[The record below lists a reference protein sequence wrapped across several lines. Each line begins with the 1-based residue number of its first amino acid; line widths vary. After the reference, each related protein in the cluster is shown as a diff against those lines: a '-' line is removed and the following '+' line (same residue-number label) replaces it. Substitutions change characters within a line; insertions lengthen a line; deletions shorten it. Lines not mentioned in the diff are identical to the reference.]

1 MKIKLSLVIT
11 LFAFLLVACSD
22 PKPVAE
28 NDETQEAAEQTTVE
42 SVEQATE
49 ATSNAVPSLEGNDFL
64 VTIATDL
71 GEMKAILYD
80 QTPLHKENFLKLARE
95 GFYDGVLFH
104 RVINGFMIQ
113 GGDPDS
119 KTATPDQRLGAGGP
133 GYKVPA
139 EFVSSLFHVKGALSA
154 ARQADQVNPTRAS
167 SGSQFYVVQGKV
179 TERAKLEG
187 VNQAL
192 VGQAFQ
198 TLMATKPESDL
209 AKQYKAFMDAN
220 PNDRKGLRD
229 LVFQSADALSTE
241 TGISL
246 QMAPERIE
254 AYSTMGGTPFLD
266 DQYTVFGMVIDGL
279 DVIDKIAAVETGIAD
294 RPVTDIKMKVT
305 IQELPKADIVAKYG
319 NPYK

>member
-1 MKIKLSLVIT
+1 MKIKLLVIISIFT
-11 LFAFLLVACSD
+11 FLVVACSE
-22 PKPVAE
+22 PVPEAKSDQME
-28 NDETQEAAEQTTVE
+28 EAAEQTAE
-42 SVEQATE
+42 P
-49 ATSNAVPSLEGNDFL
+49 TSNLQPLLEGNDFL

-139 EFVSSLFHVKGALSA
+139 EFVPNLYHVKGALSA
-154 ARQADQVNPTRAS
+154 ARQADQVNPSRAS
-167 SGSQFYVVQGKV
+167 SGSQFYVVQGRV

-187 VNQAL
+187 VNQVL
-192 VGQAFQ
+192 VAQAFQ
-198 TLMATKPESDL
+198 VLMTTKPESEL
-209 AKQYKAFMDAN
+209 AKQYKTFMDAN

-229 LVFQSADALSTE
+229 LIFQSAQALATE

-246 QMAPERIE
+246 QMAPERIQ
-254 AYSTMGGTPFLD
+254 AYSTVGGTPFLD

-294 RPVTDIKMKVT
+294 RPVTDIKMTVSV
-305 IQELPKADIVAKYG
+305 QELTRADIAAKYG